1 LPKSEK
7 IKKEER
13 GKLKDEEN
21 QKKSLL
27 ILMADAVSYV
37 VAPARRK

>member
-1 LPKSEK
+1 VTQKLEVDEEKKKSLLPKSEK

-21 QKKSLL
+21 QKKSL
-27 ILMADAVSYV
+27 SS
-37 VAPARRK
+37 